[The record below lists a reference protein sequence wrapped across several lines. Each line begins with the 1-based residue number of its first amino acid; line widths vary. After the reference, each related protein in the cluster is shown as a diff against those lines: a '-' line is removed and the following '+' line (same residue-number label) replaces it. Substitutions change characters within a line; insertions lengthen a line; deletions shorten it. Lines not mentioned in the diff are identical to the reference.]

1 MAKQGRKPIH
11 LEMIGAKGNRQR
23 IWESLRAARS
33 GRTYSELAASAAV
46 DVGAVRSYIH
56 ALSKAGFVTVTAAGQ
71 FADSTVTLL
80 RDCGC
85 EAPAIKRDGTVSS
98 AGLKTEA
105 IWRSLRILGDVDAV
119 ELTEQ
124 VVAAV
129 GKASLDSTLQY
140 IKWLQR
146 AGYLQVVTPAIGGP
160 NGRRARY
167 RLAHGK
173 YTGPKPP
180 MIQRGKQ
187 VYDPNLGEVVYR
199 HAVESAGE
207 PA

>member
-23 IWESLRAARS
+23 IWESLR
-33 GRTYSELAASAAV
+33 GRRAGLTYSELAASAEV

-56 ALSKAGFVTVTAAGQ
+56 ALSKAGFVTVAAAGQ

-105 IWRSLRILGDVDAV
+105 IWRSLRILGEADAV

-124 VVAAV
+124 VIAAV

-146 AGYLQVVTPAIGGP
+146 AGYLQVTAPALAGP

-180 MIQRGKQ
+180 MVQRGKQ
-187 VYDPNLGEVVYR
+187 VFDPNLGEVVYR
-199 HAVESAGE
+199 HVAETEGE

>member
-23 IWESLRAARS
+23 IWEALRANRS
-33 GRTYSELAASAAV
+33 GYTYSELAATAAV

-56 ALSKAGFVTVTAAGQ
+56 ALSKAGFVTVAAAGQ
-71 FADSTVTLL
+71 FADSTVILL

-105 IWRSLRILGDVDAV
+105 IWRSLRILGDADAV
-119 ELTEQ
+119 ELTDQ
-124 VVAAV
+124 VIAAV

-140 IKWLQR
+140 LKWLQR
-146 AGYLQVVTPAIGGP
+146 AGYIQVVSPALGGP

-167 RLAHGK
+167 RLARGK

-199 HAVESAGE
+199 RAAETEEE